1 MRNVLLIV
9 LVTVSLAAC
18 KKEYCWQ
25 CETDITTM
33 VVTSNHDTTRIYD
46 SKSDLLCN
54 RTEKQIKNEEEK
66 NSSETVTQ
74 DAGQSIYKKFKM
86 TCKK

>member
-9 LVTVSLAAC
+9 LVTVLLTAC

-25 CETDITTM
+25 CETEITTM
-33 VVTSNHDTTRIYD
+33 VVTGSDTARIYD

-54 RTEKQIKNEEEK
+54 RTEKEIRKEEAS
-66 NSSETVTQ
+66 NSTETMTK
-74 DAGQSIYKKFKM
+74 DGGQSIFRKLEM